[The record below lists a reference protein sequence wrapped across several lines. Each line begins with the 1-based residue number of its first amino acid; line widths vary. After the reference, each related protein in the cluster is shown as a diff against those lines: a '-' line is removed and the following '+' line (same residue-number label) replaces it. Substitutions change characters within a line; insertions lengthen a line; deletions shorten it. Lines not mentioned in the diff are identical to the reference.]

1 MIRETPIGASPLAHA
16 RYLHGA
22 GKGNVTIGQKNGLEP
37 LSEWNQ
43 YSYPVEK
50 LYDVVSAYSG
60 LKDVYISQNRF
71 YGSRRIDRIAEVSA
85 LYADLDYYKRP
96 KLAGMRVEG
105 VLNLALEALI
115 REQIPHP
122 SLAMATGRGLALVW
136 RHEPVPA
143 YVLAKWV
150 RCQERILQAL
160 RDLGADQMAKSAAQ
174 VLRLAG
180 TYNSKSGTLVESIF
194 EDLHYVWDFGGLTD
208 EILPLTQ
215 EQLEE
220 CRAQLAARG
229 TRMAPE
235 RGEAPP
241 KGFITLRTLHQARLE
256 DLHSL
261 MLLRGMDKLPCGQRD
276 AWMFAAAV
284 SLSYLVENQFL
295 EREIIALGRDCAGW
309 SEAETRPRMQAVIS
323 RAQSAARG
331 DKAEW
336 QGRQRDPRYQ
346 LKNQKIIDMLS
357 ITSEEERH
365 LKTIISE
372 DTKQERARQRKERER
387 RSYGAQPREEY
398 IADARERRQHNRRE
412 ARKLRGEGKS
422 LREIG
427 RALGI
432 SHTQVRR
439 LLKSTGGE

>member
-1 MIRETPIGASPLAHA
+1 LIRQTPIGASPLAHA
-16 RYLHGA
+16 RYLHRA
-22 GKGNVTIGQKNGLEP
+22 GKGNVTIGQKNGPEP

-50 LYDVVSAYSG
+50 LYEVVPAYSG

-96 KLAGMRVEG
+96 KLAGMRAEG

-194 EDLHYVWDFGGLTD
+194 EDLHYVWDFGGLAD
-208 EILPLTQ
+208 EILPVTQ

-220 CRAQLAARG
+220 RRAQLAARG

-235 RGEAPP
+235 RREAPP
-241 KGFITLRTLHQARLE
+241 KGSTTLRTLHQARLE

-261 MLLRGMDKLPCGQRD
+261 MLLRGMDKLPPGQRD
-276 AWMFAAAV
+276 DWMFAATV

-295 EREIIALGRDCAGW
+295 EREVIALGRDCAGW
-309 SEAETRPRMQAVIS
+309 SEAETRSRMQAVIS

-331 DKAEW
+331 DKTEW
-336 QGRQRDPRYQ
+336 QGRQRDLRYQ
-346 LKNQKIIDMLS
+346 LKNQTIIDMLS

-372 DTKQERARQRKERER
+372 HTKQERDRQRKERER
-387 RSYGAQPREEY
+387 RSYGAQPREQY

-427 RALGI
+427 RALGM
-432 SHTQVRR
+432 SHTQVSR